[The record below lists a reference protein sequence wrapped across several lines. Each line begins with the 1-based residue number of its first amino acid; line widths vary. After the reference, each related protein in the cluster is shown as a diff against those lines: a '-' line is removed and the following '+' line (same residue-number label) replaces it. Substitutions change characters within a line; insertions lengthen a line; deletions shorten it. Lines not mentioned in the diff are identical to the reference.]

1 MPRTSS
7 KQKYIED
14 VYNLFRRRGLALT
27 MDEIAL
33 ELGLTKKTLYN
44 NFSSKENLLITVAH
58 RIFNEVEEQ
67 IDISLQTGKNAIE
80 TLYNTSKMLNGILLH
95 IGPLLLCDTAKYL
108 PDLKMLDHTNRMS
121 FNSRMISENL
131 KRGVSEGLYRSDLN
145 EDLITMFFTSAIA
158 KMYQWSGAYIYLKD
172 PYLFHSE
179 LIYYHLCSIVND
191 KGRKILKKYR

>member
-7 KQKYIED
+7 KQKYVES
-14 VYNLFRRRGLALT
+14 VYELFRKRGLAMT

-44 NFSSKENLLITVAH
+44 NFNSKEELMLTVAH

-67 IDISLQTGKNAIE
+67 ISVSLRTGKNAIE
-80 TLYNTSKMLNGILLH
+80 MLFNTSKMLNDTLLYA
-95 IGPLLLCDTAKYL
+95 GPLLLSDAAKYL
-108 PDLKMLDHTNRMS
+108 PDLKVLDHTNRMS

-131 KRGVSEGLYRSDLN
+131 KRGISEGLYRSDMNKDMVTL
-145 EDLITMFFTSAIA
+145 FFTSAIA
-158 KMYQWSGAYIYLKD
+158 KMYQWDGAYVYLKD

-179 LIYYHLCSIVND
+179 LISYHLNSIVND